1 MKIPLILGAV
11 ILAGMAYTQG
21 QPVLYNPVQSIAD
34 QGIRLKSWGSGTIS
48 QTDEAS
54 FEGNASLRVST
65 RNLFQGGIIEFAN
78 PVDLSAAYNNKNDL
92 LMLTVLMADRTLVLG
107 GGGGAAGGG
116 AGYQGDP
123 EGGLGGGALGG
134 TGALGAPGSG
144 GGAGGG
150 QPTEVTRPE
159 FEFIRLVITT
169 TDGRKSE
176 AYVPVAAGST
186 TRGWRRI
193 AVPMNMINGFD
204 RTNKIVESIAFSGD
218 ATGSFYIGEMRIL
231 NDTTPLRVELPNNE
245 FNLALGDEVTFT
257 AFGSGGASVLRYE
270 WDFDASDGIQ
280 VDAEGQTVV
289 RRFRRPGTYTVTVT
303 VRDVS
308 GAKEPATATA
318 TVVVNP

>member
-11 ILAGMAYTQG
+11 LLAGMAYTQG
-21 QPVLYNPVQSIAD
+21 QPVLYNPVLSIAD

-48 QTDEAS
+48 QTDETS

-78 PVDLSAAYNNKNDL
+78 PIDLTAAYNNKNDL
-92 LMLTVLMADRTLVLG
+92 LMLTVLIADRTLVLG
-107 GGGGAAGGG
+107 GGAAGGG
-116 AGYQGDP
+116 SGSQGDP
-123 EGGLGGGALGG
+123 DGGLGSGGALGG
-134 TGALGAPGSG
+134 SGALGAPGRG
-144 GGAGGG
+144 GGPAAG
-150 QPTEVTRPE
+150 QPTQVTRPE

-176 AYVPVAAGST
+176 VYVPVTGGST
-186 TRGWRRI
+186 IRGWRRI
-193 AVPMNMINGFD
+193 AVPLTLINGFE
-204 RTNKIVESIAFSGD
+204 RTNKIVQSIAFSGD
-218 ATGSFYIGEMRIL
+218 ATGSFYIGEIRII
-231 NDTTPLRVELPNNE
+231 NDTTPLRVELPTNE

-289 RRFRRPGTYTVTVT
+289 RRFRRPGTFTVTVT